1 MQLQDTAEIYPFPFS
16 PHTSGK
22 SEMYI
27 GEWMAKQR
35 TDAVASGSINTAAS
49 SLREN
54 LVISTK
60 VCGYANDITWMRPND
75 RPTRLTKKQIIEAV
89 DGSLK
94 RLGTDYIDL
103 LQFHWPDRRVFA
115 PANGAVFQHGYEFE
129 GTTPVEEQLQAIEV
143 LMKSGK
149 IRAFGLSDETPFGVT
164 NMVRMAEQLHLPRP
178 VSLQIPL
185 NLLAGQN
192 DLDLGLAEACA
203 PGNLNVALLA
213 HTPLAGTQLL
223 VFT

>member
-1 MQLQDTAEIYPFPFS
+1 MILQDTAEIYPFPFS
-16 PHTSGK
+16 PLTSGK

-35 TDAVASGSINTAAS
+35 ADTITSGSTNTAPS
-49 SLREN
+49 SLREK

-60 VCGYANDITWMRPND
+60 VCGYANDITWMRPKD
-75 RPTRLTKKQIIEAV
+75 SPTRLTKKQIIEAV

-115 PANGAVFQHGYEFE
+115 PANGALFQYGYEFE
-129 GTTPVEEQLQAIEV
+129 GTTPLEEQLEAIDV

-149 IRAFGLSDETPFGVT
+149 IRSFGLSDETPFGVT
-164 NMVRMAEQLHLPRP
+164 NMVRMAEQLKLPRP
-178 VSLQIPL
+178 VTLQIPL

-192 DLDLGLAEACA
+192 DLDMGLAEACA
-203 PGNLNVALLA
+203 PSNLNLALLA
-213 HTPLAGTQLL
+213 HTPLAGKNY
-223 VFT
+223 